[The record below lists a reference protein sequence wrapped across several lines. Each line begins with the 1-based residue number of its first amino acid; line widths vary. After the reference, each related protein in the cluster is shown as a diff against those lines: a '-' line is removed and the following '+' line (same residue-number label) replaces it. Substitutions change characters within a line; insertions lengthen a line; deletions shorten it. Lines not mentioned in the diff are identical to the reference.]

1 MSGSPRDSSG
11 NINSLDGSGNS
22 LDGSG
27 NSLDGS
33 GNRQGSSSG
42 SSSGSST
49 PSSSSSNV
57 IDLSLNIPVIVNT
70 LSGETIVGV
79 GYEIKNAQGTDASGA
94 GIAKTTF
101 DTTNPE
107 LYDPQIHQNL
117 SQKVETYNDISAIDS
132 SANILLNEI
141 KLYAGELK
149 CSDFHGKGT
158 IDDYSALFTAASRIA
173 NETKQMELDVDIAGF
188 NEFAQAADDMSDLFN
203 GFILK
208 LQNVSIITDI
218 GFLTSIAGALRR
230 LVKLSETFG
239 RFKQTVL
246 ATTAIQLPKS
256 AHETKLII
264 DGVMEEVNCA
274 MKYIEYFV
282 SPTDLSLSAAA
293 LSVEEKHII
302 AKSVE
307 TIDNWN
313 TLCQY
318 GVSIAMS
325 SDVDIISIHNASE
338 ELKQSSV
345 TLRSASSRL
354 RAKLAA
360 FNII

>member
-11 NINSLDGSGNS
+11 NR
-22 LDGSG
+22 
-27 NSLDGS
+27 LDGS
-33 GNRQGSSSG
+33 GNRQGQGSSNSG
-42 SSSGSST
+42 SSSPVSSQASSQAST

-57 IDLSLNIPVIVNT
+57 VDLSLNIPVIVNT

-79 GYEIKNAQGTDASGA
+79 GYEIKNAQGIDASGA
-94 GIAKTTF
+94 GITKTTF
-101 DTTNPE
+101 DTTHPE
-107 LYDPQIHQNL
+107 LYDPQIHENL

-158 IDDYSALFTAASRIA
+158 IDDYSALFSAASRIA

-282 SPTDLSLSAAA
+282 SPTDLSLTAAA
-293 LSVEEKHII
+293 LSPEEKNII
-302 AKSVE
+302 SKSVE

-345 TLRSASSRL
+345 SLRSASSRL

-360 FNII
+360 FNIL

>member
-11 NINSLDGSGNS
+11 NSNSQ
-22 LDGSG
+22 DGSG

-33 GNRQGSSSG
+33 GNRVGSG
-42 SSSGSST
+42 SSGSST
-49 PSSSSSNV
+49 PVSNV

-79 GYEIKNAQGTDASGA
+79 GYEIKNAQGIDASGA
-94 GIAKTTF
+94 GITKTTF
-101 DTTNPE
+101 DTTHPE
-107 LYDPQIHQNL
+107 LYDPQIHENL

-274 MKYIEYFV
+274 MQYIEYFV

-345 TLRSASSRL
+345 SLRSASSRL
-354 RAKLAA
+354 RSKLAA

>member
-11 NINSLDGSGNS
+11 NSVDGSGNS
-22 LDGSG
+22 QGQG
-27 NSLDGS
+27 N
-33 GNRQGSSSG
+33 GNSG
-42 SSSGSST
+42 SSSPVSSQGSS
-49 PSSSSSNV
+49 PSSSNV

-79 GYEIKNAQGTDASGA
+79 GYEIKNAQGIDASGA
-94 GIAKTTF
+94 GITKTTF
-101 DTTNPE
+101 DTTHPE
-107 LYDPQIHQNL
+107 LYDPQIHENL
-117 SQKVETYNDISAIDS
+117 SQKVETYNDISVIDS

-158 IDDYSALFTAASRIA
+158 IEDYSALFSAASRIA
-173 NETKQMELDVDIAGF
+173 NETKQMELDVDIDGF

-218 GFLTSIAGALRR
+218 GFLTSISGALRR

-264 DGVMEEVNCA
+264 DGVMDEVNCA

-325 SDVDIISIHNASE
+325 NDVDIISIHNASE

-345 TLRSASSRL
+345 SLRSASSRL
-354 RAKLAA
+354 RSKLAA

>member
-1 MSGSPRDSSG
+1 MSGSPRDS
-11 NINSLDGSGNS
+11 SGNS

-33 GNRQGSSSG
+33 GNRQGQGQGSSG
-42 SSSGSST
+42 SSSPVSSQAST
-49 PSSSSSNV
+49 PVSSNV

-79 GYEIKNAQGTDASGA
+79 GYEIKNAQGIDASGA
-94 GIAKTTF
+94 GITKTTF
-101 DTTNPE
+101 DTTHPE
-107 LYDPQIHQNL
+107 LYDPQIHENL

-158 IDDYSALFTAASRIA
+158 IDDYSALFSAASRIA

-282 SPTDLSLSAAA
+282 SPTDLSLTAAA
-293 LSVEEKHII
+293 LSVEEKNII
-302 AKSVE
+302 SKSVE

-360 FNII
+360 FNMI

>member
-1 MSGSPRDSSG
+1 MSGSPRDS
-11 NINSLDGSGNS
+11 SGNS

-33 GNRQGSSSG
+33 GNRQGQGSSNSG
-42 SSSGSST
+42 SSSPVSSQGSNPVSN
-49 PSSSSSNV
+49 PVSNV

-79 GYEIKNAQGTDASGA
+79 GYEIKNAQGIDASGA
-94 GIAKTTF
+94 GITKTTF
-101 DTTNPE
+101 DTTHPE
-107 LYDPQIHQNL
+107 LYDPQIHENL
-117 SQKVETYNDISAIDS
+117 SQKVETYNDISAIDG

-158 IDDYSALFTAASRIA
+158 IDDYSALFSAASRIA
-173 NETKQMELDVDIAGF
+173 NETKQMELDVDIDGF

-274 MKYIEYFV
+274 MQYIEYFV
-282 SPTDLSLSAAA
+282 SPTDLSLTAAA

-354 RAKLAA
+354 RSKLAA

>member
-11 NINSLDGSGNS
+11 NKLDGSGNS
-22 LDGSG
+22 QGQGSG
-27 NSLDGS
+27 NSPAS
-33 GNRQGSSSG
+33 TAGSSPV
-42 SSSGSST
+42 SS
-49 PSSSSSNV
+49 PVSSNV

-94 GIAKTTF
+94 GITKTTF

-107 LYDPQIHQNL
+107 LYDPQIHENL
-117 SQKVETYNDISAIDS
+117 SQKVETYNDISLTDS

-230 LVKLSETFG
+230 LVRLSETFG

-274 MKYIEYFV
+274 MQYIEYFI

-293 LSVEEKHII
+293 LSPAEKNII

-307 TIDNWN
+307 TIDSWN
-313 TLCQY
+313 TLCEY

-325 SDVDIISIHNASE
+325 SNVDIISIHNASN
-338 ELKQSSV
+338 ELKQSSAS
-345 TLRSASSRL
+345 LRSASSRL
-354 RAKLAA
+354 RSKLAA

>member
-1 MSGSPRDSSG
+1 MSSSPQDNSG
-11 NINSLDGSGNS
+11 NGLGNDNSGNG
-22 LDGSG
+22 LGNDNSG
-27 NSLDGS
+27 NGL
-33 GNRQGSSSG
+33 GNGAD
-42 SSSGSST
+42 
-49 PSSSSSNV
+49 
-57 IDLSLNIPVIVNT
+57 ISLNIPVIVST
-70 LSGETIVGV
+70 LSSETIIGV
-79 GYEIKNAQGTDASGA
+79 GYEINNQQGTDASGA
-94 GIAKTTF
+94 DVTQTTF

-107 LYDPQIHQNL
+107 LYDPQLHENL
-117 SQKVETYNDISAIDS
+117 SQTVDTYDDISLVDS

-141 KLYAGELK
+141 KMYAGELQ

-158 IDDYSALFTAASRIA
+158 IDDYSALFTAAANIA
-173 NETKQMELDVDIAGF
+173 NETKQMELDVDIEGF

-218 GFLTSIAGALRR
+218 GFLTSISGALRR
-230 LVKLSETFG
+230 LVNLSETFG
-239 RFKQTVL
+239 RFKHTVFS
-246 ATTAIQLPKS
+246 TTAIQLPKS
-256 AHETKLII
+256 AHETKKII
-264 DGVMEEVNCA
+264 DGVMDEVNCA

-282 SPTDLSLSAAA
+282 SPTDLSLANAE
-293 LSVEEKHII
+293 LSTEEKNII
-302 AKSVE
+302 SKSVE

-325 SDVDIISIHNASE
+325 TDIDIVSIQQASD

-345 TLRSASSRL
+345 SLRSASTRL

>member
-27 NSLDGS
+27 N
-33 GNRQGSSSG
+33 RQGSSSG
-42 SSSGSST
+42 SSS
-49 PSSSSSNV
+49 PVSSNV

-79 GYEIKNAQGTDASGA
+79 GYEIKNAQGIDASGA
-94 GIAKTTF
+94 GITKTTF
-101 DTTNPE
+101 DTTHPE
-107 LYDPQIHQNL
+107 LYDPQIHENL
-117 SQKVETYNDISAIDS
+117 SQKVETYNDISTIDS

-158 IDDYSALFTAASRIA
+158 IDDYNALFSAASRIA
-173 NETKQMELDVDIAGF
+173 NETKQMELDVDIDGF

-256 AHETKLII
+256 AHETKLVI

-325 SDVDIISIHNASE
+325 NDVDIISIHNASE

-354 RAKLAA
+354 RSKLAA

>member
-1 MSGSPRDSSG
+1 MSGSPRDS
-11 NINSLDGSGNS
+11 SGNS

-33 GNRQGSSSG
+33 GNRQGSGSVSSSG
-42 SSSGSST
+42 SSS
-49 PSSSSSNV
+49 PVSNV

-79 GYEIKNAQGTDASGA
+79 GYEIKNAQGIDASGA
-94 GIAKTTF
+94 GITKTTF
-101 DTTNPE
+101 DTTHPE
-107 LYDPQIHQNL
+107 LYDPQIHENL

-293 LSVEEKHII
+293 LSSEEKNII
-302 AKSVE
+302 SKSVE

-345 TLRSASSRL
+345 SLRSASSRL
-354 RAKLAA
+354 RSKLAA

>member
-27 NSLDGS
+27 N
-33 GNRQGSSSG
+33 RQGSSSG
-42 SSSGSST
+42 SSS
-49 PSSSSSNV
+49 PVSSNV

-94 GIAKTTF
+94 GITKTTF
-101 DTTNPE
+101 DTTHPE
-107 LYDPQIHQNL
+107 LYDPQIHENL
-117 SQKVETYNDISAIDS
+117 SQKVETYNDISTIDS

-158 IDDYSALFTAASRIA
+158 IEDYSALFSAASRIA
-173 NETKQMELDVDIAGF
+173 NETKQMELDVDIDGF

-256 AHETKLII
+256 AHETKLVI

-325 SDVDIISIHNASE
+325 NDVDIISIHNASE

-354 RAKLAA
+354 RSKLAA